1 MAADQ
6 DLDRNEKATPHKL
19 QQARSKGQVA
29 KSQDVTT
36 VVILLVA
43 VAWLSAQGWDGLRH
57 LFQFDRLI
65 LSQAA
70 SAAAVSPLGV
80 LDVASSDA
88 LAMLAPF
95 LGAVVLAAI
104 VANLAQTGPVFTFH
118 PLKPDFD
125 RLNPATGFKRVFS
138 MRSLFDLLRSLLKLG
153 ILGATAWIA
162 LHAMLGQ
169 FHHVAGLS
177 TLGQVQLMVKDA
189 ASLGMKL
196 VLALAVI
203 AAVDLWYTRRSFD
216 NKMRMSRRE
225 LKEEHRHRE
234 GDPRIRA
241 RLRELR
247 RAMLKKASSVRRT
260 QDADLLITN
269 PTHYAIALQ
278 YTHGEMP
285 APRLIGKGVG
295 ATAAAMR
302 LVAQRHQ
309 IPIVQNRTLARALYA
324 CMETDQ
330 YVPAEHYAQVA
341 RLMIWVL
348 ARRGPRPAKKRDDAP
363 TVAARGRLLARLRE
377 RDRARSRAQAAS
389 TPARSTSAAPKAS
402 R

>member
-1 MAADQ
+1 MAAEQ

-19 QQARSKGQVA
+19 QEARRKGQVA

-36 VVILLVA
+36 VVVLLVA
-43 VAWLSAQGWDGLRH
+43 VAWLSAQGWEGLRH
-57 LFQFDRLI
+57 LFQFDRLV
-65 LSQAA
+65 LAQ
-70 SAAAVSPLGV
+70 AAAVSPLGA
-80 LDVASSDA
+80 LDAASRDA
-88 LAMLAPF
+88 LAMFAPF
-95 LGAVVLAAI
+95 LGAMVLAAI
-104 VANLAQTGPVFTFH
+104 VANVAQTGPVFTFH
-118 PLKPDFD
+118 PLKPDFE
-125 RLNPATGFKRVFS
+125 RLDPAAGLKRVFS

-162 LHAMLGQ
+162 LQSMLGQ

-177 TLGQVQLMVKDA
+177 PLGQAQLMVKDV

-203 AAVDLWYTRRSFD
+203 AAIDLWYTRRSFD
-216 NKMRMSRRE
+216 TKMRMSRRE

-247 RAMLKKASSVRRT
+247 RAMLKKAASVRRT
-260 QDADLLITN
+260 KDADLLITN

-285 APRLIGKGVG
+285 APRLIGKGAG

-302 LVAQRHQ
+302 HVAQRHQ
-309 IPIVQNRTLARALYA
+309 IPIVQNQTLARALYA
-324 CMETDQ
+324 AMETDQ

-348 ARRGPRPAKKRDDAP
+348 ARRGNRPTRREDAP
-363 TVAARGRLLARLRE
+363 AAAARNRLLARVRE
-377 RDRARSRAQAAS
+377 RARAATAAAS
-389 TPARSTSAAPKAS
+389 TTGATR
-402 R
+402 